1 MPILQLSECHL
12 RPAND
17 DRLLRRA
24 GKAELR
30 RNLERIAQFLRG
42 DTDGVQSF
50 RNVDGAGLFEGTPK
64 LVTSSCESSRQHAMP
79 MHAIFIGTRSIDE
92 LAKTT
97 SELLT
102 IKLRHLAGQFQ
113 PAFLAHELKLLT
125 SFAQRCPRRLRKV
138 SGREEAERN
147 V

>member
-12 RPAND
+12 RPANGSC
-17 DRLLRRA
+17 LLRRA
-24 GKAELR
+24 SEAELR

-79 MHAIFIGTRSIDE
+79 MRAIFIGTRSIDE

-97 SELLT
+97 SEFLT

-125 SFAQRCPRRLRKV
+125 SFAQRRPRCLRKI
-138 SGREEAERN
+138 SGLEEAERN

>member
-12 RPAND
+12 SPPND

-42 DTDGVQSF
+42 DTDGVESF

-64 LVTSSCESSRQHAMP
+64 LVTSSGESSRQHAMP
-79 MHAIFIGTRSIDE
+79 IRLIFIGTRSIDE
-92 LAKTT
+92 LPKMT
-97 SELLT
+97 SEFLT
-102 IKLRHLAGQFQ
+102 VKLGHLAGQFQ

-125 SFAQRCPRRLRKV
+125 SFAQRRPRGLRKI
-138 SGREEAERN
+138 SGLEEAERN